1 MTINSSDI
9 WDSTGTRAYKAVVVV
24 DPESGAPIPLGGVS
38 NIISN
43 GIPIGLPSSGS
54 IGNNGALTGIA
65 ALPKTYNTPGIYLYF
80 PANAIASGS
89 AAGFYWV
96 VMSSTTAGTIY
107 NNVGNILDL
116 VVPTSLTPFV
126 TTGPGAYTQTT
137 AEVSVIGKTVVANQ
151 INKTTVF
158 KGYHQVVT
166 ALNANTKTIRYKF
179 DSTTVWSKAIAS
191 KLISAD
197 AIVMASSGNQANQ
210 VSTRSDASLIGDYTT
225 SSLGNTSINFT
236 ANTSLAITLSL
247 GLATD
252 FAILEYARVE
262 L

>member
-1 MTINSSDI
+1 MAINSPDI

-65 ALPKTYNTPGIYLYF
+65 ALPKTYNAPGIFLYF
-80 PANAIASGS
+80 PANAIVAGT
-89 AAGFYWV
+89 AAGFYWT

-107 NNVGNILDL
+107 NNVGSISNL
-116 VVPTSLTPFV
+116 VVPTTLTPFV

-137 AEVSVIGKTVVANQ
+137 AEVSVISKAIVANQ
-151 INKTTVF
+151 ISKTTVV

-166 ALNANTKTIRYKF
+166 AVNANTKTVRYKF

-191 KLISAD
+191 KLIAAD
-197 AIVMASSGNQANQ
+197 AVIMASSGSQTKQ
-210 VSTRSDASLIGDYTT
+210 VVTRSDASLIGDYTT
-225 SSLGNTSINFT
+225 SSLGNTSIDFT
-236 ANTSLAITLSL
+236 VNTTLAITLAL
-247 GLATD
+247 GMASD